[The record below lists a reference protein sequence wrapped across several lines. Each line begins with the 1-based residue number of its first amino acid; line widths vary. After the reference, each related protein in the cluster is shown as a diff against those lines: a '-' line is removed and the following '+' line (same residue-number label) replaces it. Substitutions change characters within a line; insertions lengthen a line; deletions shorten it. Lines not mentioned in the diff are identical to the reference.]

1 MDKSMPFL
9 HNYTIK
15 LHNYTDIEK
24 KMQLEME
31 KISYKIVLLISKH
44 SNPAPFLDILC
55 SFFKLL

>member
-1 MDKSMPFL
+1 MPIL

-44 SNPAPFLDILC
+44 NNPAPFAQTDRR
-55 SFFKLL
+55 F